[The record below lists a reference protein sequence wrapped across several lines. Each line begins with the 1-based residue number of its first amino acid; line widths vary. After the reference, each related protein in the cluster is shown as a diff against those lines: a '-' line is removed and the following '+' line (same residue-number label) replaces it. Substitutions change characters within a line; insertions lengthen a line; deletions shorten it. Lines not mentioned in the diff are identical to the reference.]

1 MNYEQV
7 LANATKILK
16 SASIKSSKL
25 DCEVLLSN
33 VLKINREKMLV
44 NLNKKINHQDYI
56 NFNKLINRRAKN
68 EPVAYI
74 VGYKEFWN
82 KKFKVNSDVLIPR
95 PDTEIL
101 VEEVIKLIKIN
112 SSLNILDIGTGTG
125 CVILSVLNERKKC
138 YGIGLDIS
146 KKAINI
152 AKHNAKIQQI
162 KNRIKFINSSI
173 DKFYVGKYDLIISN
187 PPYIKSGDIKNLD
200 KDVSFYEPEIALNGG
215 YDGYSKIRE
224 IIYRSSVLIKEKGKL
239 FLEIGYNQK
248 SEVIRILNCNKFYI
262 NKVVK
267 DLGKNNRCIISTK
280 IL

>member
-7 LANATKILK
+7 LTNATKILK
-16 SASIKSSKL
+16 NASIVSSKL
-25 DCEVLLSN
+25 DCELLLSN
-33 VLKINREKMLV
+33 VLKIKRENMLV
-44 NLNKKINHQDYI
+44 DLNKEINHQDFI
-56 NFNKLINRRAKN
+56 NFNKLINRRKKN

-82 KKFKVNSDVLIPR
+82 KQYKVNSDVLIPR

-101 VEEVIKLIKIN
+101 VEEVIKSIQIN

-125 CVILSVLNERKKC
+125 CVLLSVLNERKKC

-187 PPYIKSGDIKNLD
+187 PPYIKTGDIKNLD
-200 KDVSFYEPEIALNGG
+200 KGVSFYEPEVALNGG
-215 YDGYSKIRE
+215 RDGYSKIRE
-224 IIYRSSVLIKEKGKL
+224 VVYKSSVLIKKKGKL

-248 SEVIRILNCNKFYI
+248 NEVIRILNYNKFYI
-262 NKVVK
+262 NKIVK
-267 DLGKNNRCIISTK
+267 DLGKHNRCIISTK
-280 IL
+280 I

>member
-44 NLNKKINHQDYI
+44 NLNKKINHQDFI
-56 NFNKLINRRAKN
+56 NFNKLINRRVKN

-125 CVILSVLNERKKC
+125 CIILSVLNERKKC

-280 IL
+280 I

>member
-7 LANATKILK
+7 LINATKILK
-16 SASIKSSKL
+16 NASIVSSKL
-25 DCEVLLSN
+25 DCELLLSN
-33 VLKINREKMLV
+33 VLKIKRENMLV
-44 NLNKKINHQDYI
+44 DLNKEINHQDFI
-56 NFNKLINRRAKN
+56 NFNKLINRRKKN

-82 KKFKVNSDVLIPR
+82 KQYKVNSDVLIPR

-101 VEEVIKLIKIN
+101 VEEVIKSIQIN

-125 CVILSVLNERKKC
+125 CVLLSILSERKKC

-187 PPYIKSGDIKNLD
+187 PPYIKTGDIKNLD
-200 KDVSFYEPEIALNGG
+200 KGVSFYEPEVALNGG
-215 YDGYSKIRE
+215 QDGYSKIRE
-224 IIYRSSVLIKEKGKL
+224 VVYKSSVLIKKKGKL

-248 SEVIRILNCNKFYI
+248 NEVIRILNYNKFYI
-262 NKVVK
+262 NKIVK

-280 IL
+280 I

>member
-7 LANATKILK
+7 LINATKILK
-16 SASIKSSKL
+16 NASIVSSKL
-25 DCEVLLSN
+25 DCELLLSN
-33 VLKINREKMLV
+33 VLKIKRENMLV
-44 NLNKKINHQDYI
+44 DLNKEINHQDFI
-56 NFNKLINRRAKN
+56 NFNKLINRRKKN

-82 KKFKVNSDVLIPR
+82 KQYKVNSDVLIPR

-101 VEEVIKLIKIN
+101 VEEVIKSIQIN

-125 CVILSVLNERKKC
+125 CVLLSVLSERKKC

-187 PPYIKSGDIKNLD
+187 PPYIKTGDIKNLD
-200 KDVSFYEPEIALNGG
+200 KGVSFYEPEVALNGG
-215 YDGYSKIRE
+215 RDGYSKIRE
-224 IIYRSSVLIKEKGKL
+224 VVYKSSVLIKKKGKL

-248 SEVIRILNCNKFYI
+248 NEVIRILNYNKFYI
-262 NKVVK
+262 NKIVK

-280 IL
+280 I

>member
-44 NLNKKINHQDYI
+44 NLNKKINHQDFI
-56 NFNKLINRRAKN
+56 NFNKLINRRVKN

-173 DKFYVGKYDLIISN
+173 DKFCVGKYDLIISN

-200 KDVSFYEPEIALNGG
+200 RDVSFYEPETALNGG

-224 IIYRSSVLIKEKGKL
+224 IIYRGSSLIKKKGKL

-248 SEVIRILNCNKFYI
+248 SEVIRILNCNKFYV

-280 IL
+280 I

>member
-7 LANATKILK
+7 LSNATKILN
-16 SASIKSSKL
+16 SASILSSKL

-33 VLKINREKMLV
+33 VLKINRENILV
-44 NLNKKINHQDYI
+44 NLNKKINYQDFI
-56 NFNKLINRRAKN
+56 NFNKLINRRKKN

-82 KKFKVNSDVLIPR
+82 KKFIVNSDVLIPR

-101 VEEVIKLIKIN
+101 VEEVIKSIQIN

-125 CVILSVLNERKKC
+125 CVLLSVLNERKKC

-187 PPYIKSGDIKNLD
+187 PPYIKTGDIKNLD
-200 KDVSFYEPEIALNGG
+200 KDVSFYEPEVALNGG
-215 YDGYSKIRE
+215 IDGYSKIRE
-224 IIYRSSVLIKEKGKL
+224 VIYKSSVLIKKKGKL
-239 FLEIGYNQK
+239 FLEIGYNQRRK
-248 SEVIRILNCNKFYI
+248 VTEILKRNNFYI

-280 IL
+280 F

>member
-7 LANATKILK
+7 LTNSSKILK
-16 SASIKSSKL
+16 NAFIVSSQL

-33 VLKINREKMLV
+33 VLKISREKMLV
-44 NLNKKINHQDYI
+44 DLNKEINHQDFI
-56 NFNKLINRRAKN
+56 NFNKLINRRKKN

-82 KKFKVNSDVLIPR
+82 KKFIVNSDVLIPR

-101 VEEVIKLIKIN
+101 VEEVIKSIQIN

-125 CVILSVLNERKKC
+125 CVLLSVLNERKKC

-152 AKHNAKIQQI
+152 AKHNAKIQQM

-200 KDVSFYEPEIALNGG
+200 KDVGFYEPKIALDGG
-215 YDGYSKIRE
+215 CDGYSKIRE
-224 IIYRSSVLIKEKGKL
+224 VIYKSSVLIKKKGKL

-248 SEVIRILNCNKFYI
+248 NEVIRILNCNKFYI

-267 DLGKNNRCIISTK
+267 DLGKKNRCIISTK
-280 IL
+280 I

>member
-7 LANATKILK
+7 LSNATKILK
-16 SASIKSSKL
+16 NASIVSSKL
-25 DCEVLLSN
+25 DCELLLSN
-33 VLKINREKMLV
+33 VLKIKRENMLV
-44 NLNKKINHQDYI
+44 DLNKEINHQDFI
-56 NFNKLINRRAKN
+56 NFNKLINRRKKN

-82 KKFKVNSDVLIPR
+82 KQYKVNSDVLIPR

-101 VEEVIKLIKIN
+101 VEEVIKSIQIN

-173 DKFYVGKYDLIISN
+173 DKFHIGKYDLIISN
-187 PPYIKSGDIKNLD
+187 PPYIKTGDIKNLD
-200 KDVSFYEPEIALNGG
+200 KGVSFYEPEVALNGG
-215 YDGYSKIRE
+215 QDGYSKIRE
-224 IIYRSSVLIKEKGKL
+224 VVYKSSVLIKKKGKL

-248 SEVIRILNCNKFYI
+248 NEVIRILNYNKFYI
-262 NKVVK
+262 NKIVK

-280 IL
+280 I

>member
-7 LANATKILK
+7 LTNATKILK
-16 SASIKSSKL
+16 NASIVSSKL
-25 DCEVLLSN
+25 DCELLLSN
-33 VLKINREKMLV
+33 VLKIKRENMLV
-44 NLNKKINHQDYI
+44 DLNKEINHQDFI
-56 NFNKLINRRAKN
+56 NFNKLINRRKKN

-82 KKFKVNSDVLIPR
+82 KQYKVNSDVLIPR

-101 VEEVIKLIKIN
+101 VEEVIKSIQIN

-125 CVILSVLNERKKC
+125 CVLLSVLSERKKC

-173 DKFYVGKYDLIISN
+173 DKFYIGKYDLIISN
-187 PPYIKSGDIKNLD
+187 PPYIKTGHIKNLD
-200 KDVSFYEPEIALNGG
+200 KGVSFYEPEVALNGG
-215 YDGYSKIRE
+215 QDGYSKIRE
-224 IIYRSSVLIKEKGKL
+224 VVYKSSVLIKKKGKL

-248 SEVIRILNCNKFYI
+248 NEVIRILNYNKFYI
-262 NKVVK
+262 NKIVK

-280 IL
+280 I

>member
-25 DCEVLLSN
+25 DCEILLSN

-44 NLNKKINHQDYI
+44 NLNKKINHQDFI
-56 NFNKLINRRAKN
+56 NFNKLINRRVKN

-187 PPYIKSGDIKNLD
+187 PPYIKSGDIENLD
-200 KDVSFYEPEIALNGG
+200 RDVSFYEPETALNGG

-224 IIYRSSVLIKEKGKL
+224 FIYRGSSLIKRKGKL

-248 SEVIRILNCNKFYI
+248 SEVIRILNCNKFYV

-280 IL
+280 I

>member
-16 SASIKSSKL
+16 SVSIVSSKL

-33 VLKINREKMLV
+33 VLKINRENMLV
-44 NLNKKINHQDYI
+44 NLNKEIVHQDFI
-56 NFNKLINRRAKN
+56 NFNKLINRRKKN

-101 VEEVIKLIKIN
+101 VEEVIKFIQIN

-125 CVILSVLNERKKC
+125 CVLLSVLNERKKC

-200 KDVSFYEPEIALNGG
+200 KDVGFYEPEIALDGG

-224 IIYRSSVLIKEKGKL
+224 VIYKSSVLIKKKGKL

-248 SEVIRILNCNKFYI
+248 NEVIRILNCNRFYI

-267 DLGKNNRCIISTK
+267 DLGKNNRCVISTK
-280 IL
+280 I

>member
-7 LANATKILK
+7 LINSSNILK
-16 SASIKSSKL
+16 NASIVSPQL
-25 DCEVLLSN
+25 DCEVLLSH
-33 VLKINREKMLV
+33 VLKISRENMLV
-44 NLNKKINHQDYI
+44 NLNKEINHQNFI
-56 NFNKLINRRAKN
+56 NFNKLINRRKKN

-101 VEEVIKLIKIN
+101 VEEVIKVIQIN

-125 CVILSVLNERKKC
+125 CVLLSVLNERKKC

-162 KNRIKFINSSI
+162 KNRIKFVNSSI

-200 KDVSFYEPEIALNGG
+200 KDVGFYEPGIALNGG
-215 YDGYSKIRE
+215 YDGYSKFRE
-224 IIYRSSVLIKEKGKL
+224 IIYKSSVLIKKKGKL

-248 SEVIRILNCNKFYI
+248 NEVIRILNCNKFYI

-267 DLGKNNRCIISTK
+267 DLGKKNRCIISTK
-280 IL
+280 I

>member
-16 SASIKSSKL
+16 NASILSSKL

-33 VLKINREKMLV
+33 VLKIKRENLLV
-44 NLNKKINHQDYI
+44 NLNKKINHQEFI
-56 NFNKLINRRAKN
+56 NFNKLINRRKKN

-82 KKFKVNSDVLIPR
+82 EKFKVNSNVLIPR

-101 VEEVIKLIKIN
+101 VEEVIKFIQIN

-152 AKHNAKIQQI
+152 AKHNAKIQQL

-173 DKFYVGKYDLIISN
+173 DKFCVGKYDLIISN
-187 PPYIKSGDIKNLD
+187 PPYIKSGDIKDLD
-200 KDVSFYEPEIALNGG
+200 KGVSFYEPETALNGG
-215 YDGYSKIRE
+215 CDGYSKIRE
-224 IIYRSSVLIKEKGKL
+224 IIYRSSALIKKKGKL

-248 SEVIRILNCNKFYI
+248 SEVIRILNCNKFYV

>member
-7 LANATKILK
+7 LSNATKILN
-16 SASIKSSKL
+16 SASILSSKL

-33 VLKINREKMLV
+33 VLKINRENILV
-44 NLNKKINHQDYI
+44 NLNKKINYQDFI
-56 NFNKLINRRAKN
+56 NFNKLINRRKKN

-82 KKFKVNSDVLIPR
+82 KKFIVNSDVLIPR

-101 VEEVIKLIKIN
+101 VEEVIKSIQIN

-125 CVILSVLNERKKC
+125 CVLLSVLNERKKC

-187 PPYIKSGDIKNLD
+187 PPYIKTGDIKNLD
-200 KDVSFYEPEIALNGG
+200 KDVSFYEPKIALNGG
-215 YDGYSKIRE
+215 RDGYSKIRE
-224 IIYRSSVLIKEKGKL
+224 VIYKSSILIKKKGKL

-248 SEVIRILNCNKFYI
+248 NEVIRILNCNKFYI

-267 DLGKNNRCIISTK
+267 DLGKKNRCIISTK
-280 IL
+280 I

>member
-7 LANATKILK
+7 LTNATKILK
-16 SASIKSSKL
+16 NASIVSSKL
-25 DCEVLLSN
+25 DCELLLSN
-33 VLKINREKMLV
+33 VLKIKRENMLV
-44 NLNKKINHQDYI
+44 DLNKEINHQDFI
-56 NFNKLINRRAKN
+56 NFNKLINRRKKN

-82 KKFKVNSDVLIPR
+82 KQYKVNSDVLIPR

-101 VEEVIKLIKIN
+101 VEEVIKSIQIN
-112 SSLNILDIGTGTG
+112 SSLNILDIGTGAG
-125 CVILSVLNERKKC
+125 CVLLSVLNERKKC

-187 PPYIKSGDIKNLD
+187 PPYIKTGDIKNLD
-200 KDVSFYEPEIALNGG
+200 KGVSFYEPEVALNGG
-215 YDGYSKIRE
+215 QDGYSKIRE
-224 IIYRSSVLIKEKGKL
+224 VVYKSSVLIKKKGKL

-248 SEVIRILNCNKFYI
+248 NEVIRILNYNKFYI
-262 NKVVK
+262 NKIVK

-280 IL
+280 I

>member
-25 DCEVLLSN
+25 DCEILLSN

-44 NLNKKINHQDYI
+44 NLNKKINHQDFI
-56 NFNKLINRRAKN
+56 NFNKLINRRVKN

-280 IL
+280 I

>member
-1 MNYEQV
+1 MNYEKA

-16 SASIKSSKL
+16 RASIPSSKL

-33 VLKINREKMLV
+33 VLKIKRENMLV
-44 NLNKKINHQDYI
+44 NLNKEINHQDFI
-56 NFNKLINRRAKN
+56 NFNKLINRRKKN

-74 VGYKEFWN
+74 VGHKEFWN

-101 VEEVIKLIKIN
+101 VEEVIKFTKIN

-125 CVILSVLNERKKC
+125 CVLLSVLNERKKC
-138 YGIGLDIS
+138 YGTGLDIS
-146 KKAINI
+146 KKAII
-152 AKHNAKIQQI
+152 VAKHNAKIQQI

-280 IL
+280 I

>member
-7 LANATKILK
+7 LTNATKILK
-16 SASIKSSKL
+16 NASIVSSKL
-25 DCEVLLSN
+25 DCELLLSN
-33 VLKINREKMLV
+33 VLKIKRENMLI
-44 NLNKKINHQDYI
+44 NLNKEINHQDFI
-56 NFNKLINRRAKN
+56 NFNKLINRRKKN

-82 KKFKVNSDVLIPR
+82 KQYKVNSDVLIPR

-101 VEEVIKLIKIN
+101 VEEVIKSIQIN

-125 CVILSVLNERKKC
+125 CVLLSVLNERKKC

-187 PPYIKSGDIKNLD
+187 PPYIKTGDIKNLD
-200 KDVSFYEPEIALNGG
+200 KDVSFYEPRIALNGG
-215 YDGYSKIRE
+215 QDGYSKIRE
-224 IIYRSSVLIKEKGKL
+224 VIYKSSVLIKKKGKL

-248 SEVIRILNCNKFYI
+248 NEVIRILNYNKFYI

-280 IL
+280 I

>member
-7 LANATKILK
+7 LTNATKILK
-16 SASIKSSKL
+16 NTSIVSSKL
-25 DCEVLLSN
+25 DCELLLSN
-33 VLKINREKMLV
+33 VLKIKRENMLV
-44 NLNKKINHQDYI
+44 DLNKEINHQDFI
-56 NFNKLINRRAKN
+56 NFNKLINRRKKN

-82 KKFKVNSDVLIPR
+82 KQYKVNSDVLIPR

-101 VEEVIKLIKIN
+101 VEEVIKSIQIN

-125 CVILSVLNERKKC
+125 CVLLSVLNERKKC

-152 AKHNAKIQQI
+152 AKHNAKIQQM

-187 PPYIKSGDIKNLD
+187 PPYIKTGDIKNLD
-200 KDVSFYEPEIALNGG
+200 KGVSFYEPEVALNGG
-215 YDGYSKIRE
+215 RDGYSKIRE
-224 IIYRSSVLIKEKGKL
+224 VVYKSSVLIKKKGKL

-248 SEVIRILNCNKFYI
+248 NEVIRILNYNKFYI
-262 NKVVK
+262 NKIVK

-280 IL
+280 I

>member
-25 DCEVLLSN
+25 DCEILLSN

-44 NLNKKINHQDYI
+44 NLNKKINHQDFI
-56 NFNKLINRRAKN
+56 NFNKLINRRVKN

-173 DKFYVGKYDLIISN
+173 DKFCIGKYDLIISN
-187 PPYIKSGDIKNLD
+187 PPYIKSGDIENLD
-200 KDVSFYEPEIALNGG
+200 RDVSFYEPETALNGG

-224 IIYRSSVLIKEKGKL
+224 FIYRGSSLIKRKGNL

-248 SEVIRILNCNKFYI
+248 SEVIRILNCNKFYV

>member
-7 LANATKILK
+7 LTNATKILK
-16 SASIKSSKL
+16 NTSIVSSKL
-25 DCEVLLSN
+25 DCELLLSN
-33 VLKINREKMLV
+33 VLKIKRENMLV
-44 NLNKKINHQDYI
+44 DLNKEINHQDFI
-56 NFNKLINRRAKN
+56 NFNKLINRRKKN

-82 KKFKVNSDVLIPR
+82 KQYKVNSDVLIPR

-101 VEEVIKLIKIN
+101 VEEVIKSIQIN

-125 CVILSVLNERKKC
+125 CVLLSVLSERKKC

-187 PPYIKSGDIKNLD
+187 PPYIKTGDIKNLD
-200 KDVSFYEPEIALNGG
+200 KGVSFYEPEVALNGG
-215 YDGYSKIRE
+215 RDGYSKIRE
-224 IIYRSSVLIKEKGKL
+224 VVYKSSVLIKKKGKL

-248 SEVIRILNCNKFYI
+248 NEVIRILNYNKFYI
-262 NKVVK
+262 NKIVK

-280 IL
+280 I

>member
-7 LANATKILK
+7 LTNATKTLE
-16 SASIKSSKL
+16 SVSIVSSKL

-33 VLKINREKMLV
+33 VLKINRENMLI
-44 NLNKKINHQDYI
+44 NLNKEINHQDFI
-56 NFNKLINRRAKN
+56 NFNKLINRRKKN

-101 VEEVIKLIKIN
+101 VEEVINYIQIN

-125 CVILSVLNERKKC
+125 CVLLSVLNERKKC

-187 PPYIKSGDIKNLD
+187 PPYIKSGDIEYLD
-200 KDVSFYEPEIALNGG
+200 KDVSIYEPEIAINGG
-215 YDGYSKIRE
+215 YDGYSEIRE
-224 IIYRSSVLIKEKGKL
+224 VIYKSSVLIKKKGKL

-248 SEVIRILNCNKFYI
+248 NEVIRILNCNKFYI
-262 NKVVK
+262 NKIVK

-280 IL
+280 I

>member
-7 LANATKILK
+7 LTNATKILK
-16 SASIKSSKL
+16 NTSIVSSKL
-25 DCEVLLSN
+25 DCELLLSN
-33 VLKINREKMLV
+33 VLKIKRENMLV
-44 NLNKKINHQDYI
+44 DLNKEINHQDFI
-56 NFNKLINRRAKN
+56 NFNKLINRRKKN

-82 KKFKVNSDVLIPR
+82 KQYKVNSDVLIPR

-101 VEEVIKLIKIN
+101 VEEVIKSIQIN

-125 CVILSVLNERKKC
+125 CVLLSVLSERKKC

-187 PPYIKSGDIKNLD
+187 PPYIKTGDIKNLD
-200 KDVSFYEPEIALNGG
+200 KGVSFYEPEVALNGG
-215 YDGYSKIRE
+215 RDGYSKIRE
-224 IIYRSSVLIKEKGKL
+224 VVYKSSVLIKKKGKL

-248 SEVIRILNCNKFYI
+248 NEVIRILNCNKFYI
-262 NKVVK
+262 NKIVK

-280 IL
+280 I

>member
-44 NLNKKINHQDYI
+44 NLNKKINHQDFI
-56 NFNKLINRRAKN
+56 NFNKLINRRVKN

-173 DKFYVGKYDLIISN
+173 DKFCVGKYDLIISN

-200 KDVSFYEPEIALNGG
+200 RDVSFYEPETALNGG

-224 IIYRSSVLIKEKGKL
+224 IIYRGSSLIKKKGKL

-248 SEVIRILNCNKFYI
+248 SEVIRILNCNKFYVD
-262 NKVVK
+262 KVVK

-280 IL
+280 I

>member
-7 LANATKILK
+7 LINSSKILK
-16 SASIKSSKL
+16 KASIVSSQL

-33 VLKINREKMLV
+33 VLKISRENMLV
-44 NLNKKINHQDYI
+44 DLNKKINHRDFI
-56 NFNKLINRRAKN
+56 NFNKLINRRKKN

-82 KKFKVNSDVLIPR
+82 KQYKVNSDVLIPR

-101 VEEVIKLIKIN
+101 VEEVIKSIQIN

-125 CVILSVLNERKKC
+125 CVLLSVLNERKKC

-162 KNRIKFINSSI
+162 KNRIKFINSGI

-187 PPYIKSGDIKNLD
+187 PPYIKTGDIKNLD
-200 KDVSFYEPEIALNGG
+200 KDVSFYEPRIALNGG
-215 YDGYSKIRE
+215 QDGYSKIRE
-224 IIYRSSVLIKEKGKL
+224 VVYRSYFLIKKKGKL

-248 SEVIRILNCNKFYI
+248 NEVIRILNYNKFYI

-280 IL
+280 I

>member
-7 LANATKILK
+7 LINATKILK
-16 SASIKSSKL
+16 NASIVSSKL
-25 DCEVLLSN
+25 DCELLLSN
-33 VLKINREKMLV
+33 VLKIKRENMLV
-44 NLNKKINHQDYI
+44 DLNKEINHQDFI
-56 NFNKLINRRAKN
+56 NFNKLINRRKKN

-82 KKFKVNSDVLIPR
+82 KQYKVNSDVLIPR

-101 VEEVIKLIKIN
+101 VEEVIKSIQIN

-125 CVILSVLNERKKC
+125 CVLLSVLNERKKC

-187 PPYIKSGDIKNLD
+187 PPYIKTGDIKNLD
-200 KDVSFYEPEIALNGG
+200 KGVSFYEPEVALNGG
-215 YDGYSKIRE
+215 RDGYSKIRE
-224 IIYRSSVLIKEKGKL
+224 VVYKSSVLIKKKGKL

-248 SEVIRILNCNKFYI
+248 NEVIRILNYNKFYI
-262 NKVVK
+262 NF
-267 DLGKNNRCIISTK
+267 L
-280 IL
+280 

>member
-7 LANATKILK
+7 LTNATKILN
-16 SASIKSSKL
+16 SASILSSKL

-33 VLKINREKMLV
+33 VLKINRENILV
-44 NLNKKINHQDYI
+44 NLNKKINYQDFI
-56 NFNKLINRRAKN
+56 NFNKLINRRKKN

-101 VEEVIKLIKIN
+101 VEEVIKFIQIN

-138 YGIGLDIS
+138 YGVGLDIS

-187 PPYIKSGDIKNLD
+187 PPYIKTGDIKNLD
-200 KDVSFYEPEIALNGG
+200 KDVGFYEPEIALNGG
-215 YDGYSKIRE
+215 SDGYSKIRE
-224 IIYRSSVLIKEKGKL
+224 VIYKSSVLIKKKGKL

-248 SEVIRILNCNKFYI
+248 YEVIRILKYNNFYI

-280 IL
+280 I

>member
-1 MNYEQV
+1 M
-7 LANATKILK
+7 
-16 SASIKSSKL
+16 
-25 DCEVLLSN
+25 
-33 VLKINREKMLV
+33 
-44 NLNKKINHQDYI
+44 
-56 NFNKLINRRAKN
+56 
-68 EPVAYI
+68 AYI

-101 VEEVIKLIKIN
+101 VEEVINYIQIN

-125 CVILSVLNERKKC
+125 CVLLSVLNERKKC

-200 KDVSFYEPEIALNGG
+200 KDVGFYEPGIALNGG
-215 YDGYSKIRE
+215 YDGYSKFRE
-224 IIYRSSVLIKEKGKL
+224 IIYKSSVLIKKKGKL

-248 SEVIRILNCNKFYI
+248 NKVIRILNCNKFYI

-280 IL
+280 I

>member
-7 LANATKILK
+7 LTNATKILK
-16 SASIKSSKL
+16 NASIVSSKL
-25 DCEVLLSN
+25 DCELLLSN
-33 VLKINREKMLV
+33 VLKIKRENMLV
-44 NLNKKINHQDYI
+44 DLNKEINHQDFI
-56 NFNKLINRRAKN
+56 NFNKLINRRKKN

-82 KKFKVNSDVLIPR
+82 KQYKVNSDVLIPR

-101 VEEVIKLIKIN
+101 VEEVIKSIQIN

-125 CVILSVLNERKKC
+125 CVLLSVLNERKKC

-162 KNRIKFINSSI
+162 KNRIKFINSGI

-187 PPYIKSGDIKNLD
+187 PPYIKTGDIKNLD
-200 KDVSFYEPEIALNGG
+200 KGVSFYEPEVALNGG
-215 YDGYSKIRE
+215 RDGYSKIRE
-224 IIYRSSVLIKEKGKL
+224 VVYKSSVLIKKKGKL

-248 SEVIRILNCNKFYI
+248 NEVIRILNYNKFYI
-262 NKVVK
+262 NKIVR

-280 IL
+280 I

>member
-7 LANATKILK
+7 LTNATKILK
-16 SASIKSSKL
+16 NASIVSSKL
-25 DCEVLLSN
+25 DCELLLSN
-33 VLKINREKMLV
+33 VLKIKRENMLV
-44 NLNKKINHQDYI
+44 DLNKEINHQDFI
-56 NFNKLINRRAKN
+56 NFNKLINRRKKN

-82 KKFKVNSDVLIPR
+82 KQYKVNSDVLIPR

-101 VEEVIKLIKIN
+101 VEEVIKSIQIN

-125 CVILSVLNERKKC
+125 CVLLSVLNERKKC

-187 PPYIKSGDIKNLD
+187 PPYIKTGHIKNLD
-200 KDVSFYEPEIALNGG
+200 KGVSFYEPEVALNGG
-215 YDGYSKIRE
+215 RDGYSKIRE
-224 IIYRSSVLIKEKGKL
+224 VVYKSSVLIKKKGKL

-248 SEVIRILNCNKFYI
+248 NEVIRILNYNKFYI
-262 NKVVK
+262 NKIVK

-280 IL
+280 I

>member
-7 LANATKILK
+7 LTNATETLE
-16 SASIKSSKL
+16 SVSIVSSKL
-25 DCEVLLSN
+25 DCEVLLST
-33 VLKINREKMLV
+33 VLKINRENMLI
-44 NLNKKINHQDYI
+44 NLNKEINHQDFI
-56 NFNKLINRRAKN
+56 NFNKLINRRKKN

-82 KKFKVNSDVLIPR
+82 KKFIVNSDVLIPR

-101 VEEVIKLIKIN
+101 VEEVIKSIQIN

-125 CVILSVLNERKKC
+125 CVLLSVLNERKKC

-152 AKHNAKIQQI
+152 AKHNAKIQQM

-200 KDVSFYEPEIALNGG
+200 KDVGFYEPGIALNGG
-215 YDGYSKIRE
+215 YDGYSKFRE
-224 IIYRSSVLIKEKGKL
+224 IIYKSSVLIKKKGKL

-248 SEVIRILNCNKFYI
+248 NEVIRILNCNKFYI

-267 DLGKNNRCIISTK
+267 DLGKKNRCIISTK
-280 IL
+280 I

>member
-7 LANATKILK
+7 LANATKILN
-16 SASIKSSKL
+16 SASIVSSKL

-33 VLKINREKMLV
+33 VLKINRENILV
-44 NLNKKINHQDYI
+44 NLNKKINHQDFI
-56 NFNKLINRRAKN
+56 NFNKLINRRKKN

-101 VEEVIKLIKIN
+101 VEEVIKFIQIN

-125 CVILSVLNERKKC
+125 CVLLSVLNERKKC

-152 AKHNAKIQQI
+152 AKHNAKIQQL

-187 PPYIKSGDIKNLD
+187 PPYIKSGDIKNLY
-200 KDVSFYEPEIALNGG
+200 KDVGFYEPEIALNGG
-215 YDGYSKIRE
+215 CDGYSKIRE
-224 IIYRSSVLIKEKGKL
+224 VVNKSSVLIKKKGKL

-248 SEVIRILNCNKFYI
+248 NEVIRILNCNKFYI

-280 IL
+280 I

>member
-7 LANATKILK
+7 LINSSKILK
-16 SASIKSSKL
+16 KASIVSSQL

-33 VLKINREKMLV
+33 VLKIKRENMLV
-44 NLNKKINHQDYI
+44 DLNKEINHQDFI
-56 NFNKLINRRAKN
+56 NFNKLINRRRKN

-82 KKFKVNSDVLIPR
+82 KQYKVNSDVLIPR

-101 VEEVIKLIKIN
+101 VEEVIKSIQIN

-125 CVILSVLNERKKC
+125 CVLLSVLNERKKC

-152 AKHNAKIQQI
+152 AKHNAKIQQM

-200 KDVSFYEPEIALNGG
+200 KNVGFYEPEIALNGG
-215 YDGYSKIRE
+215 YDGYSKFRE
-224 IIYRSSVLIKEKGKL
+224 IVYKSSVLIKKKGKL

-248 SEVIRILNCNKFYI
+248 NEVIRILNCNKFYI

-267 DLGKNNRCIISTK
+267 DLGKKNRCIISTK
-280 IL
+280 I

>member
-7 LANATKILK
+7 LTNATKILK
-16 SASIKSSKL
+16 NASIVSSKL
-25 DCEVLLSN
+25 DCELLLSN
-33 VLKINREKMLV
+33 VLKIKRENMLV
-44 NLNKKINHQDYI
+44 DLNKEINHQDFI
-56 NFNKLINRRAKN
+56 NFNKLINRRKKN

-82 KKFKVNSDVLIPR
+82 KQYKVNSDVLIPR

-101 VEEVIKLIKIN
+101 VEEVIKSIQIN

-125 CVILSVLNERKKC
+125 CVLLSVLNERKKC

-187 PPYIKSGDIKNLD
+187 PPYIKTGDIKNLD
-200 KDVSFYEPEIALNGG
+200 KGVSFYEPEVALNGG
-215 YDGYSKIRE
+215 QDGYSKIRE
-224 IIYRSSVLIKEKGKL
+224 VVYKSSVLIKKKGKL

-248 SEVIRILNCNKFYI
+248 NEVIRILNYNKFYI
-262 NKVVK
+262 NKIVK

-280 IL
+280 I